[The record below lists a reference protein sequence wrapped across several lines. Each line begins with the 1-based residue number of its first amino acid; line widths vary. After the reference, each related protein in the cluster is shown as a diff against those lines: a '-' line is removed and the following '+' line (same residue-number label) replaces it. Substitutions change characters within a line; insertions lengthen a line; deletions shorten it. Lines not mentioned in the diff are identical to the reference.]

1 MLKSKKSLCLITGA
15 SQYLGSAIAQSLAE
29 EVAPGSTL
37 ILSSRSLDRLEKV
50 REEIKAKVGAD
61 KVQIHLV
68 QWDLR
73 HPNAD
78 QYEKDLQKAIK
89 DSKSID
95 SYDVTLVVHNAA
107 QLGDLSRK
115 VIDMENVNEL
125 QEQLNINLVSMLV
138 LNSVW
143 LNLVKDAKKK
153 LVVNMSAGSATT
165 ARPSLGL
172 TGMVKSARHMTLSV
186 LAKETPEVQ
195 VLHYDPEGVDTES
208 LRAIRDQSHST
219 EIREWIAGFYE
230 KGEVWEADYVVK
242 ALLKTLNDGKYESG
256 SSVKASDVKL

>member
-15 SQYLGSAIAQSLAE
+15 SQFLGSAIAQSLAE

-37 ILSSRSLDRLEKV
+37 ILSSRSLDRLENV
-50 REEIKAKVGAD
+50 RDEIKKKVGSD
-61 KVQIHLV
+61 KVQIHLI

-78 QYEKDLQKAIK
+78 QYEKDLKKAIG
-89 DSKSID
+89 DLKSID
-95 SYDVTLVVHNAA
+95 TYDVTLVVHNAA

-115 VIDMENVNEL
+115 VVDMKNVNEL

-143 LNLVKDAKKK
+143 LELVKNSKKK
-153 LVVNMSAGSATT
+153 FVVNMSAGSAST

-172 TGMVKSARHMTLSV
+172 TSMVKSSRYMTLSV
-186 LAKETPEVQ
+186 LAKETPDVH
-195 VLHYDPEGVDTES
+195 VLHYDPEGVDTDS
-208 LRAIRDQSHST
+208 LRAIRDQSHSK
-219 EIREWIAGFYE
+219 EIRSWIAGFYE
-230 KGEVWEADYVVK
+230 KGEVWEADFVVK

-256 SSVKASDVKL
+256 AAIKASDVKL